1 MEPVICYIL
10 CNPDSKRKSDCSKS
24 LLIETLLDVVK
35 NEIKTAFYILRCI
48 PLLQIENYNQ
58 VVEAANF
65 ILKSQKA
72 FMCLQCEESERIYIS
87 ELLLLSTLSLSERS
101 IVYGHDPTRL
111 LDIASTVS
119 ISLLKINFTSSF
131 VNLCLASIAKI
142 LKIVSGELIEKYVS
156 IAIVLLDFHHI
167 SPTIAA
173 LLASSVIHLLPEP
186 SVISFNESTSSS
198 LSQLLTKLEQLFLN
212 SKDSGNNAITSQN
225 AESSNGL
232 TCSAALEKTKSINH
246 IYIEAFTFSVQS
258 SLQCAKFA
266 IQLDEANFEFKQN
279 WLETVKNV
287 VSCCSADNLDMIFS
301 LVTALFLSST
311 DNRNFIISCLE
322 TFESILAKSSYLS
335 TKLFAILLY
344 KQSLLNSPESKYLI
358 LDFLPKSAA
367 HKYAIP
373 PILSILKVMANEDH
387 LKAQAIHLMMQLW
400 KKHDR
405 CFSYLHKLLTETNK
419 IQNKDLNINEALIAQ
434 AAAIREICLI
444 APEKHGV
451 GFLGILSK
459 IFNESND
466 EANLPAACLA
476 LDGVIHLCKSEIT
489 DLRSTWKMLGPKLSR
504 DRRALITCRMY
515 KLLALVPDLQV
526 KSCEYDK
533 FMSEIATSIWKRI
546 SAGAM
551 PPEAVA
557 EAYTTLSKFP
567 LDCHILKQL
576 PPPAKTN
583 LQLPPSMKTTPFEMG
598 KLPEDVLTY
607 IPGYCYLDLLK
618 SLENDIILK
627 GYSKFL
633 NSLIKHEIEELPRSA
648 YSQRKH
654 LQKRQNTNDSLS
666 KVPKFLCSQFEA
678 RKAPTLQKN
687 IAVGV
692 LLSYEPPLEI
702 GKDGEPIK
710 RSLASQSRFFEQVL
724 SVLLN
729 EVNIDTTDWHRCIL
743 LPSAWGA
750 FMERAFFTCEESR
763 KAELDLQRSL
773 GHREFTPEEF
783 NLQCK
788 CAWLWVRD
796 RLLSVIKTSVK
807 NAPTSHANAI
817 FAISGLIQAS
827 NKFQASL
834 DDSTKALSDDN
845 ESYTNHQV
853 FATEYTE
860 TVICAMISNYKT
872 KGKVHSWLLTHL
884 SRANS
889 SAGFLVIGCSCASLC
904 MLTSVLLNSLSD
916 IIPTLFHSLIE
927 NLSHSSPVLSFYSGL
942 GLGLLIRS
950 LCEIGFTEAGEAQME
965 MLLNTS
971 KEIQKLCFYEDTP
984 QSCSLISL
992 TIAVAS
998 LSHNSLEESKDWVST
1013 TCNLLHEKLKEEEVS
1028 SMSFEVLSICVS
1040 AMMISAVEGS
1050 CMPIE
1055 NICNLASWF
1064 EEKQAE
1070 LPQCSGVSISSGL
1083 LIEALEK
1090 LGNPLGSEI
1099 KQKLQKEWFN
1109 TVVSE
1114 KRNTLHRIAALN
1126 GLCALYSSGRGLLQ
1140 SKTREGADMTAVNDL
1155 VSLMFQM
1162 LNASRDT
1169 GLQNI
1174 SSWEVGRL
1182 YSVHSLQQESQESVP
1197 ANYSYLN
1204 EKSVLKPLIKNILS
1218 YRNTTDEETKQNDL
1232 QILSSLTALVGTF
1245 SKPLPPLNWSIVL
1258 SPFLQQT
1265 ENPFLIEAALNIALN
1280 QAKGSPYATNLLSL
1294 YCCPPLYHT
1303 LPVNGQHFLLKN
1315 IPSIFQ
1321 VMPPSKLKV
1330 FFQTIIPFTIKKEK
1344 NLEELG
1350 SITMQ
1355 GIQEAFLEVAAKPQT
1370 LNVLQ
1375 DAFISIFKY
1384 FKKDWNLLKKHL
1396 RWISEIFSH
1405 LSNRNVESLLSVS
1418 KNGSDVTSLTAV
1430 LCYLVQTGQKKL
1442 SDLRPCIE
1450 EGKHLPIQDKE
1461 MICAALYEC
1470 FLTGRLNGKGDI
1482 SQPEKCISWLLET
1495 IGWINVLSDS
1505 KSQYQLITISEVFLF
1520 LNDVCFATIVG
1531 YSGLECSYN
1540 WLPIQTLSH
1549 QLLLESLPLAL
1560 KKLSTI
1566 NDWNKITDK
1575 IIDWLLLLLQSQYL
1589 DDSEKY
1595 FIKLSLCGL
1604 RSSDEFKK
1612 SDIWTN
1618 VLCSIFH

>member
-1 MEPVICYIL
+1 MEDLKQRLKFDDVAVRSRIPELNLLWEVCADESTSTSNFAIRGIIYLVTNCHLDINYAINKFL
-10 CNPDSKRKSDCSKS
+10 GS
-24 LLIETLLDVVK
+24 LSS
-35 NEIKTAFYILRCI
+35 ARCI
-48 PLLQIENYNQ
+48 PLLQ
-58 VVEAANF
+58 
-65 ILKSQKA
+65 
-72 FMCLQCEESERIYIS
+72 
-87 ELLLLSTLSLSERS
+87 
-101 IVYGHDPTRL
+101 
-111 LDIASTVS
+111 
-119 ISLLKINFTSSF
+119 INFTSSF

-322 TFESILAKSSYLS
+322 TFESILAKSSYL
-335 TKLFAILLY
+335 
-344 KQSLLNSPESKYLI
+344 
-358 LDFLPKSAA
+358 
-367 HKYAIP
+367 YAIP

-405 CFSYLHKLLTETNK
+405 CFSYLHKLLTETHK

-451 GFLGILSK
+451 EFLGILSK

-476 LDGVIHLCKSEIT
+476 LDGVIHLCKSE
-489 DLRSTWKMLGPKLSR
+489 
-504 DRRALITCRMY
+504 
-515 KLLALVPDLQV
+515 
-526 KSCEYDK
+526 
-533 FMSEIATSIWKRI
+533 
-546 SAGAM
+546 
-551 PPEAVA
+551 
-557 EAYTTLSKFP
+557 
-567 LDCHILKQL
+567 
-576 PPPAKTN
+576 AKTN

-627 GYSKFL
+627 
-633 NSLIKHEIEELPRSA
+633 
-648 YSQRKH
+648 
-654 LQKRQNTNDSLS
+654 
-666 KVPKFLCSQFEA
+666 
-678 RKAPTLQKN
+678 
-687 IAVGV
+687 VGV

-889 SAGFLVIGCSCASLC
+889 SAG
-904 MLTSVLLNSLSD
+904 
-916 IIPTLFHSLIE
+916 
-927 NLSHSSPVLSFYSGL
+927 
-942 GLGLLIRS
+942 
-950 LCEIGFTEAGEAQME
+950 
-965 MLLNTS
+965 
-971 KEIQKLCFYEDTP
+971 
-984 QSCSLISL
+984 SCSLISL

-1028 SMSFEVLSICVS
+1028 SMSFEVL
-1040 AMMISAVEGS
+1040 
-1050 CMPIE
+1050 
-1055 NICNLASWF
+1055 
-1064 EEKQAE
+1064 
-1070 LPQCSGVSISSGL
+1070 
-1083 LIEALEK
+1083 
-1090 LGNPLGSEI
+1090 
-1099 KQKLQKEWFN
+1099 
-1109 TVVSE
+1109 
-1114 KRNTLHRIAALN
+1114 
-1126 GLCALYSSGRGLLQ
+1126 
-1140 SKTREGADMTAVNDL
+1140 
-1155 VSLMFQM
+1155 
-1162 LNASRDT
+1162 
-1169 GLQNI
+1169 
-1174 SSWEVGRL
+1174 
-1182 YSVHSLQQESQESVP
+1182 
-1197 ANYSYLN
+1197 
-1204 EKSVLKPLIKNILS
+1204 
-1218 YRNTTDEETKQNDL
+1218 
-1232 QILSSLTALVGTF
+1232 
-1245 SKPLPPLNWSIVL
+1245 
-1258 SPFLQQT
+1258 
-1265 ENPFLIEAALNIALN
+1265 NPFLIEAALNIALN

-1303 LPVNGQHFLLKN
+1303 LP
-1315 IPSIFQ
+1315 
-1321 VMPPSKLKV
+1321 
-1330 FFQTIIPFTIKKEK
+1330 
-1344 NLEELG
+1344 
-1350 SITMQ
+1350 
-1355 GIQEAFLEVAAKPQT
+1355 
-1370 LNVLQ
+1370 
-1375 DAFISIFKY
+1375 
-1384 FKKDWNLLKKHL
+1384 
-1396 RWISEIFSH
+1396 
-1405 LSNRNVESLLSVS
+1405 
-1418 KNGSDVTSLTAV
+1418 
-1430 LCYLVQTGQKKL
+1430 
-1442 SDLRPCIE
+1442 
-1450 EGKHLPIQDKE
+1450 
-1461 MICAALYEC
+1461 
-1470 FLTGRLNGKGDI
+1470 
-1482 SQPEKCISWLLET
+1482 
-1495 IGWINVLSDS
+1495 
-1505 KSQYQLITISEVFLF
+1505 
-1520 LNDVCFATIVG
+1520 
-1531 YSGLECSYN
+1531 
-1540 WLPIQTLSH
+1540 
-1549 QLLLESLPLAL
+1549 
-1560 KKLSTI
+1560 
-1566 NDWNKITDK
+1566 